1 MSSSNQRPIL
11 IVGAGFAG
19 AVVARELAER
29 ANISS
34 VVIDSR
40 DHVAGNCH
48 SVRAADTGILE
59 HVYGPH
65 IFHTSN
71 RETWDYVNRFGV
83 FHPFVNRVKAS
94 TQRGIFSLPIN
105 LHTINQ
111 FYGRHLNPV
120 EARAFLASVADSS
133 ITAPANFEEQA
144 LKMIGRDLYEA
155 FFLGYTQKQWGCS
168 PRELPASILSRLPVR
183 FSYDDNYYADTFV
196 GIPEAGYTRVIENL
210 LDHPCIS
217 VRVSTPWDPAMQ
229 RDFGHVFFSGP
240 IDAFFGYEEGRLG
253 YRTVYWDRLV
263 AEGDYQGNAVINYPG
278 LEVPFTRVHEHKH
291 FAPWETHNR
300 TVVFTEFSKET
311 TAADTPYY
319 PKRLKTDMT
328 VLEKYQQRA
337 AASPGVTF
345 IGRLGSYR
353 YLDMNVVIEEALKVT
368 RQFLELPQPT

>member
-1 MSSSNQRPIL
+1 MSSSKQRPIL

-29 ANISS
+29 GKIPS

-71 RETWDYVNRFGV
+71 RDTWDYVNRFGV
-83 FHPFVNRVKAS
+83 FHPCVNRVKAS
-94 TQRGIFSLPIN
+94 TQHGIFSLPIN

-111 FYGRHLNPV
+111 FYGKRLNPGQA
-120 EARAFLASVADSS
+120 EAFLASVADSS

-183 FSYDDNYYADTFV
+183 FSYDDSYYSDTFV
-196 GIPEAGYTRVIENL
+196 GIPEAGYTRVIENM

-217 VRVSTPWDPAMQ
+217 IRLSAPWDPAMQ
-229 RDFGHVFFSGP
+229 RDFDHVFFSGP

-311 TAADTPYY
+311 TAVDTPYY
-319 PKRLKTDMT
+319 PKRLRTDMT
-328 VLEKYQQRA
+328 MLEKYQQRA
-337 AASPGVTF
+337 AACPGVNF
-345 IGRLGSYR
+345 IGRLGCYR
-353 YLDMNVVIEEALKVT
+353 YLDMNVVIEEARRVARK
-368 RQFLELPQPT
+368 FLEVC

>member
-1 MSSSNQRPIL
+1 MSSSSQRPIL

-29 ANISS
+29 ASIPS

-94 TQRGIFSLPIN
+94 TERGIFSLPIN

-111 FYGRHLNPV
+111 FYGKHLNPT
-120 EARAFLASVADSS
+120 EAKVFLASVADTS
-133 ITAPANFEEQA
+133 ITTPANFEEQA

-229 RDFGHVFFSGP
+229 RDFDHVFFSGP

-278 LEVPFTRVHEHKH
+278 MDVAYTRIHEHKH

-311 TAADTPYY
+311 TTADTPYY
-319 PKRLKTDMT
+319 PKRLKADMT
-328 VLEKYQQRA
+328 VLGKYQQRA
-337 AASPGVTF
+337 AACPGVTF

-368 RQFLELPQPT
+368 RHFLELSQLT